1 MKLHVYDHCPYCVR
15 ARMVFGLKAVPVE
28 LVFVPNDDEE
38 TPIRMIGRK
47 MLPILEDGDG
57 FLPESLDIVRKVDG
71 LSGPRLFDGAGRP
84 EIADWIARWSGTV
97 NGLVIPRTPDPVFPE
112 FATASARAY
121 FTAKKEQSFG
131 PFAELLGRTG
141 VLTEQIGRA
150 LAELTTIL
158 PDPEGAGIDD
168 ILLFPLLRSLSIV
181 PGLPL
186 PPEVAHYRERL
197 SVRSAVP
204 LVDALRR
211 AR

>member
-1 MKLHVYDHCPYCVR
+1 MATAFCRR
-15 ARMVFGLKAVPVE
+15 A
-28 LVFVPNDDEE
+28 
-38 TPIRMIGRK
+38 
-47 MLPILEDGDG
+47 
-57 FLPESLDIVRKVDG
+57 
-71 LSGPRLFDGAGRP
+71 
-84 EIADWIARWSGTV
+84 WISCARWTAFPAPACSTARGGRRSPT
-97 NGLVIPRTPDPVFPE
+97 GSPGGAAPSTGWSSPVRPTRSFRE

-121 FTAKKEQSFG
+121 FTAKKEQGFG